1 LIKICLSLILLGPER
16 EVQGMQEKTALDVS
30 PTLPTVAF
38 YSNLFALDQLAQSA
52 PHQKGLFHD
61 GAFGWVTAL
70 QAESR
75 GFDSRWCHWNF
86 SVTYF
91 GLHYGPGVDS
101 TSNRNEYQK
110 YSLGSK
116 GCWVGLATLILS
128 CGDYLEIWEL
138 QTPVASGPFR
148 PVQGLLTFITIFLWM
163 EYVNILRAK
172 RKSAGEGT
180 EIAEQYVSGVNQWK
194 TFPSLQYTAWLLMS
208 SMA

>member
-1 LIKICLSLILLGPER
+1 MIKICLSLILLGPER

-38 YSNLFALDQLAQSA
+38 NSNLFALDQLAQSA

-75 GFDSRWCHWNF
+75 GFDSRWCHWNI

-101 TSNRNEYQK
+101 TSNRNEYQE

-116 GCWVGLATLILS
+116 GCWVGLTKLIHS

-138 QTPVASGPFR
+138 QTSVASGPFR
-148 PVQGLLTFITIFLWM
+148 PVQGLLYL
-163 EYVNILRAK
+163 YYHVSVNGIRKNPEGK

-180 EIAEQYVSGVNQWK
+180 EIDEQYVSGVNQWK
-194 TFPSLQYTAWLLMS
+194 TFPLLQYTAWLLMS
-208 SMA
+208 